1 MNHPNVGAL
10 STRTADTNRWGIAVA
25 GVIMQIAL
33 GAVYAWS
40 VFRIPL
46 TRTYGWTISQVTFA
60 FTLAIFMLGFAAFAG
75 GLWMR
80 QSGPKRVAIAAGILY
95 GAGVFLASFS
105 AGHLYWLYFSY
116 GFLGGIGLGLGY
128 IVPVA
133 TLVKWFP
140 DRRGMITGIAVAG
153 FGAGAL
159 ITAPIASRLIITIGV
174 MKTFAVL
181 GIGYFVA
188 VTGAASFMKDPP
200 AGYRPAGWTPSA
212 AQQRERAT
220 RDYTLRAALGRWQ
233 WYGLWALLFLNTS
246 AGIAIISQAAP
257 MAQEITGVSAAVA
270 AGLVGI
276 ISIANGSGRFL
287 WAWFSDLIG
296 RRWVFLIMFLV
307 QALVFWRMP
316 HVTSFP
322 AFTALAFIILLCY
335 GGGFGT
341 MPAFAADYF
350 GAENVGSI
358 YGLMLTAWG
367 FAGVLGP
374 MLIASIRQNTGHYS
388 GALQIIAIILL
399 VSAVIPLL
407 MHPPKSAKIQALQES
422 GVGRLI
428 GCAET
433 GSFPLDQS
441 LRVFHKN
448 DVILVQHRH

>member
-1 MNHPNVGAL
+1 MPDQT
-10 STRTADTNRWGIAVA
+10 SPNRWAIAVA
-25 GVIMQIAL
+25 GVIIQIAL

-46 TRTYGWTISQVTFA
+46 TKTFGWTISQVTLA
-60 FTLAIFMLGFAAFAG
+60 FTLAILTLGFAAFVG

-80 QSGPKRVAIAAGILY
+80 RSGPRIVAIVAGIFY
-95 GAGVFLASFS
+95 GAGIFLASFS

-116 GFLGGIGLGLGY
+116 GILAGIGLGLGY

-159 ITAPIASRLIITIGV
+159 ITAPIASRLIASVGV
-174 MKTFAVL
+174 LKTFAIL
-181 GIGYFVA
+181 GIAYFVA
-188 VTGAASFMKDPP
+188 VTVPAFFMKDPP
-200 AGYRPAGWTPSA
+200 ANYRPAGWAPSA
-212 AQQRERAT
+212 AQQKQRSART
-220 RDYTLRAALGRWQ
+220 YTLSQAMRTWQ
-233 WYGLWALLFLNTS
+233 WYALWALLFLNTT
-246 AGIAIISQAAP
+246 AGISIISQAAP
-257 MAQEITGVSAAVA
+257 MSQEITGVSAAVA

-296 RRWVFLIMFLV
+296 RRWVFLSMFII
-307 QALVFWRMP
+307 QAALFFLMP
-316 HVTSFP
+316 RIQSFP
-322 AFTALAFIILLCY
+322 SFTVVCFVILLCY

-367 FAGVLGP
+367 FAGLFGP
-374 MLIASIRQNTGHYS
+374 MLIAGIRQSTGHYS
-388 GALQIIAIILL
+388 HALTVIAIVMLC
-399 VSAVIPLL
+399 SAVIPLL
-407 MHPPKSAKIQALQES
+407 VRPPYTRLEPSVMAKPRQA
-422 GVGRLI
+422 
-428 GCAET
+428 A
-433 GSFPLDQS
+433 
-441 LRVFHKN
+441 
-448 DVILVQHRH
+448 